1 MNSNLLQ
8 LNELKIGYTGRILS
22 SPMSLQIPE
31 AVRLGIIGGN
41 GSGKTTFLKT
51 ILGLI
56 PSLGGSFE
64 WKAGTTFG
72 YVPQEHQLDSLFPIT
87 VRDLLKMG
95 GIESLPRLRRSSSE
109 FESRAASVS
118 DLLEIRGLYFRLFRE
133 LSGGQRQRALIARA
147 LITRPKGLIMDEPHN
162 SLDYS
167 FREKLWR
174 MLDTFQKESSFSWM
188 IIDHDLN
195 RIVNQVNWICLMGPK
210 KIVCGPVSDVLKQEI
225 LSEAYG
231 EPVHIHQEDGRFQ
244 VHFL

>member
-1 MNSNLLQ
+1 MTSSLL
-8 LNELKIGYTGRILS
+8 ELKELRIGYPGRALS
-22 SPMSLQIPE
+22 SPITLEIPE
-31 AVRLGIIGGN
+31 KVRLGIIGGN

-56 PSLGGSFE
+56 PSLGGSFQ
-64 WKAGTTFG
+64 WKTGSTFG
-72 YVPQEHQLDSLFPIT
+72 YVPQEHQLDSLFPIM
-87 VRDLLKMG
+87 VKDLLKMG
-95 GIESLPRLRRSSSE
+95 AVERLPRLGRSSAD
-109 FESRAASVS
+109 FEKRAATVS
-118 DLLEIRGLYFRLFRE
+118 ELLEIRGLYYRLFRE

-147 LITRPKGLIMDEPHN
+147 LITRPQVLIMDEPHN

-174 MLDTFQKESSFSWM
+174 LLAAYQSENSFSWM

-195 RIVNQVNWICLMGPK
+195 RIVNQVNWICLMGPE
-210 KIVCGPVSDVLKQEI
+210 KIACGPASEVLKPEI

-231 EPVHIHQEDGRFQ
+231 EPVHIHQEDDRFQ